1 MVHICDQDIEIQ
13 HIQNDTLVFFSTW
26 TPVYSIQISIPGGGL
41 SPFGGHTA
49 GAQALSRLDP
59 RMLGRLCESYWNMQ
73 GLYQFI
79 DDCWWLWMFIGDS
92 WCSLMIIDVC
102 ILLLGCLLMIMDAYR
117 WLLMFVD
124 DYWCINIIFGM
135 FIDDYGCLLVIIDV
149 YWWLL
154 MYKYYSKEV

>member
-1 MVHICDQDIEIQ
+1 
-13 HIQNDTLVFFSTW
+13 
-26 TPVYSIQISIPGGGL
+26 
-41 SPFGGHTA
+41 
-49 GAQALSRLDP
+49 
-59 RMLGRLCESYWNMQ
+59 
-73 GLYQFI
+73 
-79 DDCWWLWMFIGDS
+79 
-92 WCSLMIIDVC
+92 
-102 ILLLGCLLMIMDAYR
+102 MIMDAYR